1 MCCLEFRTWQE
12 LGAGLLKL
20 RIADTAATA
29 AAACL
34 LCRIRGLVGKASGI
48 PEKQCC
54 DGGNLTPP
62 NIACTIR
69 AVIMVAWCK
78 ISSVCRSGQG
88 FGCMQLG
95 DTLSDGLI

>member
-34 LCRIRGLVGKASGI
+34 LCRIRGLVGKISQKNNAVMEGI
-48 PEKQCC
+48 
-54 DGGNLTPP
+54 LHH
-62 NIACTIR
+62 
-69 AVIMVAWCK
+69 
-78 ISSVCRSGQG
+78 
-88 FGCMQLG
+88 
-95 DTLSDGLI
+95 LI